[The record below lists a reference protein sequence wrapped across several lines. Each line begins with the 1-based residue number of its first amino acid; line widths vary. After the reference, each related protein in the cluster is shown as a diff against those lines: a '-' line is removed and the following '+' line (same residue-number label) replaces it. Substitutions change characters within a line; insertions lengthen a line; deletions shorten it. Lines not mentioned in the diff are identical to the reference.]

1 MGDYISS
8 DITNESSLSQNENK
22 MNNISLIRSGRESSK
37 IHMEDSLMSAEKEFL
52 SVSEFCDCFGF
63 NRCTAYRLIREKKIF
78 ALKIGGKYFIPMS
91 KLYDLE
97 YKG

>member
-1 MGDYISS
+1 
-8 DITNESSLSQNENK
+8 
-22 MNNISLIRSGRESSK
+22 
-37 IHMEDSLMSAEKEFL
+37 MSAEKEFL